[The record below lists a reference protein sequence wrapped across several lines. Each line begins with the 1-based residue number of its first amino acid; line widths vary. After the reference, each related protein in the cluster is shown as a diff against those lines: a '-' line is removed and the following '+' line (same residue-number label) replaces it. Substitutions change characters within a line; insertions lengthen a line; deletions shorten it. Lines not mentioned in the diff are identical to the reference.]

1 MSTKVIFTYS
11 DEHRRWFVTVE
22 GEKEEQKARE
32 AFAAVVM
39 CGQTLSA
46 EVQARVAAV
55 KDTGKCTKEAGQ
67 DATPIF
73 EVIPAIS
80 FDSLIQ
86 SIIRAS
92 GAVQDSDP
100 HGTGQSGVDPTQN

>member
-1 MSTKVIFTYS
+1 MSTRVIFTYS

-39 CGQTLSA
+39 CSQTLSA
-46 EVQARVAAV
+46 EVQARVAHV
-55 KDTGKCTKEAGQ
+55 KDTGSYTKMAGQ
-67 DATPIF
+67 DGCPIF
-73 EVIPAIS
+73 EVIPAVT
-80 FDSLIQ
+80 FGSLIQ
-86 SIIRAS
+86 QIIRAS